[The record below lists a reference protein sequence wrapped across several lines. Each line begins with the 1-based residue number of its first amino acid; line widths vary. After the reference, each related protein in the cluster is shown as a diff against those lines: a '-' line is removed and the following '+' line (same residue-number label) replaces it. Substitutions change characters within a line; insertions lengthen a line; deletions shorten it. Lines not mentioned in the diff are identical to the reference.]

1 MVALTR
7 AKKRIASTSSDVRDR
22 VTPAAGSAL
31 DALEAALGE
40 AKDRVAPAID
50 DAKGRLGPALD
61 DAKGRLGPA
70 LDDAKGRIRPAFD
83 DARVKIGPALE
94 DARDRIGPAL
104 EDARGKLVPV
114 AQQAL
119 AGGRRRGRQA
129 AVKLNIVEEPEKGHK
144 LRNLLVVLGLSGA
157 GLFVYKKF
165 FNRHDDWSDADVG
178 ASTRP
183 STDAAPA
190 ARPSTNAAPT
200 GNPSHSNGKNAA
212 SDGRGT
218 TAPTA
223 PLASEE
229 TVASLEPTTPDAPL
243 EEKKVEHD

>member
-1 MVALTR
+1 MVALTK
-7 AKKRIASTSSDVRDR
+7 AKKRIAATGSDVRDR
-22 VTPAAGSAL
+22 VVPAAGSAL
-31 DALEAALGE
+31 EALESAFGD
-40 AKDRVAPAID
+40 AKDRVA
-50 DAKGRLGPALD
+50 
-61 DAKGRLGPA
+61 PA
-70 LDDAKGRIRPAFD
+70 LDDAKGRIGPALD
-83 DARVKIGPALE
+83 DAKARLAPALDDAKDRILPVIDDAKEKIGPVLGGS
-94 DARDRIGPAL
+94 RDRLGPAI

-114 AQQAL
+114 AQQAI
-119 AGGRRRGRQA
+119 ASGRWRGRQA
-129 AVKLNIVEEPEKGHK
+129 AVKLNIVEEPKKGHK
-144 LRNLLVVLGLSGA
+144 LRTLLVVLGLSGA

-212 SDGRGT
+212 SDGHGT

-223 PLASEE
+223 PLAAEE
-229 TVASLEPTTPDAPL
+229 TVASREPTTPDAPL
-243 EEKKVEHD
+243 EQKKVEQE